1 MRLAVIDCGTNTF
14 NLLIVDL
21 ADNKSY
27 YKLLKTRVAVKLG
40 EGAINNGF
48 IALSAFQRAIEA
60 MQTFSNL
67 IKEYGVETTLAFAT
81 SAIRDANNGKE
92 FVENIKTQF
101 NINITVIDGDREA
114 EFIYFGVKEA
124 VKLMPTVSL
133 IMDIGGGSTEFILA
147 NNQKLLWKQSFR
159 IGAARLL
166 EKFSP
171 SDPITEKETQRIHR
185 YLDEQ
190 LQPLFKAIKTFS
202 PVELIGSSG
211 AFDSLIEMIHGE
223 LDGEPLM
230 DSKTEYDVNLHQYH
244 HISTL
249 AKKSTMLQRKQIKG
263 LVPMRF
269 DMIVISCIMVDY
281 ILQNLHLKK
290 QRISTYSLKEGV
302 LIDFIQKLS

>member
-40 EGAINNGF
+40 EGGINKGF
-48 IALSAFQRAIEA
+48 IAPAAFQRAIEA

-67 IKEYGVETTLAFAT
+67 IKEYGVKTTLAFAT
-81 SAIRDANNGKE
+81 SAIRDASNGEE
-92 FVENIKTQF
+92 FVEKIKAQF
-101 NINITVIDGDREA
+101 NIHITIIDGNREA
-114 EFIYFGVKEA
+114 EFIYLGVKEA
-124 VKLMPTVSL
+124 VKLVPAVSL
-133 IMDIGGGSTEFILA
+133 IMDIGGGSTEFIFVS
-147 NNQKLLWKQSFR
+147 NRQLLWKQSFR

-171 SDPITEKETQRIHR
+171 SDPITEKEIQSIHR

-190 LQPLFKAIKTFS
+190 LPSLFDIIKTLRS
-202 PVELIGSSG
+202 VELIGSSG
-211 AFDSLIEMIHGE
+211 AFDSIIEMIHGE

-230 DSKTEYDVNLHQYH
+230 DSKTEYEVNLHQYH

-249 AKKSTMLQRKQIKG
+249 VKKSTMLQRKQIKG

-281 ILQNLHLKK
+281 ILQTLRLKK
-290 QRISTYSLKEGV
+290 LRISTYSLKEGV
-302 LIDFIQKLS
+302 LIDFIQKLN

>member
-21 ADNKSY
+21 ANSKSY

-40 EGAINNGF
+40 EGGINSGF
-48 IALSAFQRAIEA
+48 ITPVAFQRAIDA
-60 MQTFSNL
+60 MQTFNNL

-81 SAIRDANNGKE
+81 SAIRDASNGNE
-92 FVENIKTQF
+92 FVEKIKTQF
-101 NINITVIDGDREA
+101 NINITVIDGNREA
-114 EFIYFGVKEA
+114 EFIYFGVREA
-124 VKLMPTVSL
+124 VKLTPAVSL

-147 NNQKLLWKQSFR
+147 NNQQLLWKESFR

-171 SDPITEKETQRIHR
+171 SDPITENEITSVHR

-190 LQPLFKAIKTFS
+190 LQPLLSTIKTFP

-211 AFDSLIEMIHGE
+211 AFDSIIEMIHGE

-230 DSKTEYDVNLHQYH
+230 DSKTEYEVNLHQYH

-249 AKKSTMLQRKQIKG
+249 IKKSNILQRKQIKG

-302 LIDFIQKLS
+302 LIDFIQRVK